1 MGACQTK
8 QTRKAITNG
17 FYLIVSLSVII
28 LLLGLIFNRH
38 LFSLIHVSDELLPGV
53 MTYSSIIFIGAVFSA
68 IYNYESAL
76 LRAYGNSMGP
86 LLFLILSAILNVFGD
101 LFFVLVLHMGISGV
115 ALATILSQL
124 ICCVLCFIYMKRK
137 MDILTFEKEDYQLDR
152 VYILEHVK
160 VGMPMAFFQSLLSV
174 SFLVMQSA
182 LNTLGSQEVAAYTA
196 AYKMDSMMMSILSGF
211 GTAISTFTALNDG
224 NRSFDRIKQGA
235 KDTLKITISL
245 SLIVAVLAHFLAPQF
260 MSLFVNSQETE
271 VIALGVQYISF
282 TSLCYFILGINFI
295 VRFVLTGLGQSS
307 IPLGVGILEIIV
319 RCLGTYFLIY
329 PLGFQGMTY
338 INPLCWGTSTLLI
351 VLIYPYLFKRAMR
364 PTTMKPSNEISA

>member
-101 LFFVLVLHMGISGV
+101 LFFVLVLHMGIAGV

-124 ICCVLCFIYMKRK
+124 ICCVLYFIYMKRK

-152 VYILEHVK
+152 AYILEHVK

-174 SFLVMQSA
+174 SFLVVQSA

-260 MSLFVNSQETE
+260 MSLFVNSQ
-271 VIALGVQYISF
+271 
-282 TSLCYFILGINFI
+282 
-295 VRFVLTGLGQSS
+295 
-307 IPLGVGILEIIV
+307 
-319 RCLGTYFLIY
+319 
-329 PLGFQGMTY
+329 
-338 INPLCWGTSTLLI
+338 
-351 VLIYPYLFKRAMR
+351 
-364 PTTMKPSNEISA
+364 